1 MTVARAFFRPA
12 LLAGLIGLAVVLG
25 GCASV
30 QTAPAN
36 TARAAPFDLL
46 GRVLVRYQD
55 KAFSA
60 NVRWMH
66 AADAD
71 EISLMTPTGQALA
84 QMREDATGATLTGAD
99 QKQYR
104 AGRVESLTRQ
114 ALGWE
119 LPMARMQYW
128 VRGAAVPNSPV
139 EITERNADGK
149 IVQLAQDGWRISY
162 EYYPAAE
169 NEGLPRRIDV
179 VGAAQTLRLVIDTW
193 RREAP

>member
-1 MTVARAFFRPA
+1 MIFLRAFHWPA
-12 LLAGLIGLAVVLG
+12 LLATLMGLALVLG

-30 QTAPAN
+30 QPVPAN
-36 TARAAPFDLL
+36 AGRAAPFDLL
-46 GRVLVRYQD
+46 GRVLVRYED

-66 AADAD
+66 AVDAD

-84 QMREDATGATLTGAD
+84 QMHEDATGATLTGAD

-104 AGRVESLTRQ
+104 AARVESLTRQ

-139 EITERNADGK
+139 DITERNADGK
-149 IVQLAQDGWRISY
+149 ISKLAQDGWRISY

-169 NEGLPRRIDV
+169 NDGLPRRIEV
-179 VGAAQTLRLVIDTW
+179 VGATQTLRLVIDTW